1 MMEIEDFKGVQ
12 KLDGNPRASLKE
24 PWLP

>member
-1 MMEIEDFKGVQ
+1 MEIEDFKGVQ